1 MPFGHTKF
9 SEARGR
15 NYFMVS
21 KKNSSIH
28 STIKNLSQLLSID
41 VTNINEGQFTKNI
54 KSLFEKRILDELD
67 RIKISNTGKLTFY
80 STVFERF
87 ELQKYLTFPI
97 NPKKKRPFNKNIRIS
112 AHNLE
117 IERGRYSRPI
127 VSREERFCKYCK
139 NEIEDE
145 KHFVLNCPLY
155 NNIRTKFDCLFEDI
169 SNADTFLLSF
179 MNPQALPVMNKTCK
193 FLQECYNSRDNFI
206 KS

>member
-1 MPFGHTKF
+1 MEKSQVSPGVGTYLKVTNEVLLAAKHEDKML
-9 SEARGR
+9 S
-15 NYFMVS
+15 MVS
-21 KKNSSIH
+21 KNSSIH

-127 VSREERFCKYCK
+127 VSREERFCKYCNK
-139 NEIEDE
+139 RPMGHIAHLSD
-145 KHFVLNCPLY
+145 LGPRTLY
-155 NNIRTKFDCLFEDI
+155 QDF
-169 SNADTFLLSF
+169 
-179 MNPQALPVMNKTCK
+179 
-193 FLQECYNSRDNFI
+193 
-206 KS
+206 